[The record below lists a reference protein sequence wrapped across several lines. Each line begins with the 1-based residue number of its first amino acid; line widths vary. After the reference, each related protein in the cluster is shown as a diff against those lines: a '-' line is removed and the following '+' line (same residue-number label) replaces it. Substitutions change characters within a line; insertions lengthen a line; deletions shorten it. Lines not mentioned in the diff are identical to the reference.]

1 MSHRLNRIDIEGYRS
16 IRKCSIDLH
25 DINILIGPNGSG
37 KSNFISA
44 LQLLHSIVKKDLQS
58 TVARSGLN
66 SIVYKGLKHT
76 SSISMEFHFEH
87 NSYGFVLEAGE
98 DARLSFK
105 EEYFGW
111 DKGVKSPVKA
121 LPNHY
126 ESEFDRG
133 TGNRIEGYVAPILSA
148 ERWKVYHFHDT
159 SWNSGMK
166 QDHDISDSEYL
177 QNDAANI
184 APYLYMLKKSRRSN
198 YDDIMRAVKMVA
210 PYIKEF
216 VLEPSSANHD
226 LIRLKWMQNGCD
238 EVFGPNQL
246 SDGTL
251 RFICLATLLL
261 QPSELQP
268 SAIILDEPE
277 LGLHP
282 AAISLF
288 AELVHMTSQKKQMII
303 STQSPDLLDAF
314 SPDDVIVTEMTQ
326 EGTAFER
333 LSSERLEEWLEDY
346 SLSSVWKKNIFGG
359 QP

>member
-1 MSHRLNRIDIEGYRS
+1 M
-16 IRKCSIDLH
+16 
-25 DINILIGPNGSG
+25 
-37 KSNFISA
+37 
-44 LQLLHSIVKKDLQS
+44 
-58 TVARSGLN
+58 
-66 SIVYKGLKHT
+66 
-76 SSISMEFHFEH
+76 
-87 NSYGFVLEAGE
+87 
-98 DARLSFK
+98 
-105 EEYFGW
+105 
-111 DKGVKSPVKA
+111 KA

-126 ESEFDRG
+126 ESEFDRE
-133 TGNRIEGYVAPILSA
+133 TGNRIESYITPILSA

-184 APYLYMLKKSRRSN
+184 APFLYMLKKSRRSN

-261 QPSELQP
+261 QPPELQP
-268 SAIILDEPE
+268 SAIILDEPK

-314 SPDDVIVTEMTQ
+314 NPDDVIVTEMTP

-333 LSSERLEEWLEDY
+333 LSSGRLEEWLEDC
-346 SLSSVWKKNIFGG
+346 SLSSV
-359 QP
+359 